1 MYSNIAKILSI
12 IEKLKLVESLYSV
25 ELLVL
30 LLPPAWLLLE
40 EKLLF
45 SSSDKSY
52 SVNTIPFSLSFL
64 FSFININIFY

>member
-12 IEKLKLVESLYSV
+12 IEKLELVESLYSV

-40 EKLLF
+40 EEELLF

-52 SVNTIPFSLSFL
+52 SVNTIPF
-64 FSFININIFY
+64 FIKFFCIPL